1 MIKEFWQE
9 RKEEKKRL
17 KELKKQNRKLPATK
31 EQKAYKVFGVLLT
44 LFLIFGSTFR
54 ACSGVSEFENY
65 SWDNLIGITDE
76 IKNQLE
82 QSVDKKDLIYE
93 KQIDVVDWSYCKDS
107 LVASG
112 IDGVIIE
119 DKINSLLLADKNV
132 LLTSTLSLNSRT
144 LGALAQKM
152 LEGSVYNDDVELVE
166 VVLSQEDDNLI
177 LKSLTRVNLT
187 AVVVGDTLPSVYVRT
202 TSTVQILNKQMYAL
216 NSYCQINN
224 LEESENNELIELINN
239 NSFSKLEFY
248 TNELIARQINE
259 FATGV
264 SAKVRIN
271 NSYIELY

>member
-17 KELKKQNRKLPATK
+17 KELKKLNRKLPTTK

-76 IKNQLE
+76 MKNQLE

-216 NSYCQINN
+216 NSYCLINN